1 MILIDNILSRHEA
14 EHARRQLNIGLLTPI
29 AGPSQAAEKVPK
41 QSCLSRFAPLLRI
54 ALSQAKG
61 LTVNFAKHLALL
73 CNQQLR
79 FFAAL
84 RMTGSQYFSVS
95 LLEAS

>member
-41 QSCLSRFAPLLRI
+41 QSCLSRIAPLRI
-54 ALSQAKG
+54 DLSQAKG

>member
-41 QSCLSRFAPLLRI
+41 QSCLSRFAPLRI
-54 ALSQAKG
+54 ALSKAKG